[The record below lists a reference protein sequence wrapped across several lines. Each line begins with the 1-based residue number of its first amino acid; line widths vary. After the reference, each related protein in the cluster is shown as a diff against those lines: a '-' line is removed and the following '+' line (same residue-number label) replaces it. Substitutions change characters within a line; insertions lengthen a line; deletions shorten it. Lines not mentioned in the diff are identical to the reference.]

1 MADFVILPAVA
12 LGLIIGLIEL
22 IFLAK
27 DEAGMHWLKH
37 GLHAIPTMIIFT
49 FIAFNITWALSLV
62 KMHDNLTIDII
73 ARVVIGLVAMMKVKA
88 AASITGRGGVG
99 ESWTHVLII
108 GVLMMGGPFIWEY
121 ALKGPVQTMLPW
133 IK

>member
-1 MADFVILPAVA
+1 MVDFVVIPAVA
-12 LGLIIGLIEL
+12 FGFLVGLIEL

-27 DEAGMHWLKH
+27 DESGMHWLKH
-37 GLHAIPTMIIFT
+37 GVHAIPVMIIFT
-49 FIAFNITWALSLV
+49 FIAFNISWALSLFKV
-62 KMHDNLTIDII
+62 HDNMTIDII
-73 ARVVIGLVAMMKVKA
+73 ARVVIGLVAMAKVKA

-108 GVLMMGGPFIWEY
+108 GILMMAGPFIWEY
-121 ALKGPVQTMLPW
+121 VLRSQIQAMLPW